1 MSEQPPELDD
11 QVVEPYPWLPSR
23 LLAGW
28 LKLTGDTLDDV
39 GELVRTAAAHYCEEQ
54 RLDLMRVVDVDGVST
69 FVFAATPSIQQ
80 AGLIAAGR
88 LWERRNTPAGLASF
102 AEFGA
107 ADILR
112 VDPDVARLLG
122 TGRHARPAVG

>member
-1 MSEQPPELDD
+1 MSEQPPEPAP
-11 QVVEPYPWLPSR
+11 EPYPWLPST
-23 LLAGW
+23 LVAGW

-39 GELVRTAAAHYCEEQ
+39 GELVRCAAADYCEGE
-54 RLDLMRVVDVDGVST
+54 RLDLMSVVDVDGSPT
-69 FVFAATPSIQQ
+69 FVFAATPRVQQ
-80 AGLIAAGR
+80 AGLLAAGR